1 MNARQLKNALLQQ
14 AIEGRLVPQN
24 PDDEPAAVLLQRI
37 RAEKARLIED
47 GRIKKQKPLPP
58 ITDEEKPFPI
68 PASWEWVRLGEVI
81 LENVGGGTPDKLN
94 PKYWGGTIPW
104 ASVKDLHA
112 NRLYKTQ
119 DYITEEGLQNSSARI
134 LKKGTIIICT
144 RMALGKITI
153 ADIDVAINQDL
164 RGINLSDFI
173 DKYFFIYMY
182 GTLSIEGSG
191 VTVKGIRIE
200 SLHNKVIPLPP
211 LEEQKRIVAKL
222 EELLPEVEEYG
233 RAQEELNALET
244 ALPGRLRK
252 SLLQEAV
259 EGRLVPQNPDDE
271 PAAVLL
277 QRIRAEK
284 ARLIEDGRIKKQK
297 PLPPI
302 TDEEKPFPIPASWEW
317 VRLGEVI
324 LENVGG
330 GTPDKLNPK
339 YWGGTIP
346 WASVKDLHANRL
358 YKTQDYITEEG
369 LQNSSARILKKGT
382 IIICTR
388 MALGKI
394 TIADID
400 VAINQDLRGITL
412 SNLFDKEFF
421 IYLYSTL
428 SIKGSGVTV
437 KGIRIENLHN
447 KLIPLPPLEEQ
458 KRIVAKLEEV
468 LPLCA
473 WGEGATSEP
482 PAGQDE
488 PPVAEGE

>member
-1 MNARQLKNALLQQ
+1 MEEQKRIVAKLEEILPEVEEYGRAQEELNALEAALPGRLRKSLLQE
-14 AIEGRLVPQN
+14 AVEGRLVPQN

-37 RAEKARLIED
+37 RAEKARLIQE
-47 GRIKKQKPLPP
+47 GKIKKQKPLPP

-81 LENVGGGTPDKLN
+81 LENMGGGTPDKLN

-164 RGINLSDFI
+164 R
-173 DKYFFIYMY
+173 
-182 GTLSIEGSG
+182 
-191 VTVKGIRIE
+191 
-200 SLHNKVIPLPP
+200 
-211 LEEQKRIVAKL
+211 
-222 EELLPEVEEYG
+222 
-233 RAQEELNALET
+233 
-244 ALPGRLRK
+244 
-252 SLLQEAV
+252 
-259 EGRLVPQNPDDE
+259 
-271 PAAVLL
+271 
-277 QRIRAEK
+277 
-284 ARLIEDGRIKKQK
+284 
-297 PLPPI
+297 
-302 TDEEKPFPIPASWEW
+302 W
-317 VRLGEVI
+317 
-324 LENVGG
+324 
-330 GTPDKLNPK
+330 
-339 YWGGTIP
+339 
-346 WASVKDLHANRL
+346 
-358 YKTQDYITEEG
+358 
-369 LQNSSARILKKGT
+369 
-382 IIICTR
+382 
-388 MALGKI
+388 
-394 TIADID
+394 
-400 VAINQDLRGITL
+400 ITL
-412 SNLFDKEFF
+412 SNLFDKGFF

-482 PAGQDE
+482 PAGQGD